1 MAIFGGKKPDD
12 EPNPE
17 INIPDQGDGAADG
30 GLAEL
35 TARLGSLQEMLQQ
48 TESQVAGIVSQHAD
62 TTAKTTDD
70 QLKQISRRLDEIAQ
84 KIGGAPVA
92 PAAGGES
99 SAPVVDSQGA
109 GVPSTGPTDK
119 AAGNAAAAIGDAGPI
134 LQQLQEGLASQL
146 QGVSSEVA
154 QSQQQLQQHIN
165 GGLSQVYQHLDAKLT
180 EVITILRPPQP
191 EVQEQKSIGD
201 DADWQVAILG
211 PELTADPMLENYR
224 RHLLEGIITG
234 NEGARTFAGQLLVF
248 RSARTDALPQML
260 KLLGEAFYTWL
271 PKSTQDPNPMEQALA
286 QWVNDYCYNAG
297 IGNTVEII
305 TPGERF
311 DTQRHTPTNRSG
323 GVEIQVVRGWVVVRE
338 GGRVYTKATVDV
350 V

>member
-12 EPNPE
+12 QPNPE
-17 INIPDQGDGAADG
+17 VNISDPDASSADS

-35 TARLGSLQEMLQQ
+35 TAHLSSLQETLQQ
-48 TESQVAGIVSQHAD
+48 TESQVAVSKHAD
-62 TTAKTTDD
+62 ERTKSTDERLEQIAS
-70 QLKQISRRLDEIAQ
+70 QLNEIAQ
-84 KIGGAPVA
+84 KVGGAPVPAPASESTSAPAEKSTTDAA
-92 PAAGGES
+92 PAA
-99 SAPVVDSQGA
+99 DL
-109 GVPSTGPTDK
+109 GPL
-119 AAGNAAAAIGDAGPI
+119 
-134 LQQLQEGLASQL
+134 LQQVKEGLTSQFE
-146 QGVSSEVA
+146 GVANEVT
-154 QSQQQLQQHIN
+154 QSQQQLQQHVN
-165 GGLSQVYQHLDAKLT
+165 SGLSQVYQHLDSKLT
-180 EVITILRPPQP
+180 EIVNILRPPQP
-191 EVQEQKSIGD
+191 EVQEQKTIGD

-211 PELTADPMLENYR
+211 PELTADPSLENYR
-224 RHLLEGIITG
+224 RHLLEGVITG

-271 PKSTQDPNPMEQALA
+271 PKSTQDHNPMEQALV

-297 IGNTVEII
+297 IGNTIEVI